1 MLEYVTHMTLGI
13 LLFKTNDR
21 KKAMSISH
29 TQQKLGEQKK
39 LGDLLNVSEDVKIYT
54 CEDFEGNTE
63 VTVGQYMY
71 LFYASKLKDSSA
83 VLSEPPI
90 DVFDMEI
97 EKPTP
102 GSENYILLSITDD
115 CSVEDKLKQLLCVIE

>member
-1 MLEYVTHMTLGI
+1 MTLGI

-54 CEDFEGNTE
+54 CEDFEGNIE